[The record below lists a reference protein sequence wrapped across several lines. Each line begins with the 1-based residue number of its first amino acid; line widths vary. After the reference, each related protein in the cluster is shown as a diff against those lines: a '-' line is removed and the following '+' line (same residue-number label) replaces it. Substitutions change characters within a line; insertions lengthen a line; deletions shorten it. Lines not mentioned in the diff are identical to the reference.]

1 MSGSGI
7 AGSVGAGAYAVVF
20 TSRRAEG
27 DGGYA
32 QTGDD
37 MVRLASSQPGFLGVE
52 SARDADGLG
61 ITVSYWRDEASI
73 RAWREVADHR
83 AAQRAGRE
91 RWYRAYRV
99 RVCRVEREY
108 GFDREPEDRAAKAG

>member
-1 MSGSGI
+1 MSSPGLAPPVGVGS
-7 AGSVGAGAYAVVF
+7 YAVVF
-20 TSRRAEG
+20 TSRRNPG
-27 DGGYA
+27 DDGYA
-32 QTGDD
+32 QTAEE

-52 SARDADGLG
+52 SARGEDGLG
-61 ITVSYWRDEASI
+61 ITVAYWRDEASI
-73 RAWREVADHR
+73 RAWREHADHR

-108 GFDREPEDRAAKAG
+108 GFEQA

>member
-1 MSGSGI
+1 MSAPGLAGLVGVGS
-7 AGSVGAGAYAVVF
+7 YAVVF
-20 TSRRAEG
+20 TSQRTAG

-32 QTGDD
+32 QTSDE
-37 MVRLASSQPGFLGVE
+37 MVRLASLQAGFLGVE
-52 SARDADGLG
+52 SARGDDGLG

-73 RAWREVADHR
+73 RAWREQADHQ

-91 RWYRAYRV
+91 RWYRAYRI

-108 GFDREPEDRAAKAG
+108 GFDA